1 MMYNFIKYKPM
12 IMPRCKLKN
21 IFYYSLK
28 NELQFMRNFLIRDD
42 AGFDRTIIG
51 ALSSKIV
58 LISGD
63 DLSSIKNEALA
74 LGAKYFFEK
83 AHQ

>member
-1 MMYNFIKYKPM
+1 
-12 IMPRCKLKN
+12 
-21 IFYYSLK
+21 
-28 NELQFMRNFLIRDD
+28 MRNFLIRDD